1 MSPQQ
6 SILLTLVEFL
16 ASLLIEGVILTF
28 IFQHIANKIQ
38 NQSEQNLQQELQ
50 QVEQQNKLIYEQLQ
64 LEIRQ
69 AKTEIISQIK
79 ESEPRKGGQTK

>member
-1 MSPQQ
+1 MTAQG

-28 IFQHIANKIQ
+28 VFQHISNKSQ
-38 NQSEQNLQQELQ
+38 NQSEQHLQEELQ
-50 QVEQQNKLIYEQLQ
+50 QVEQQNKLVYEQLQ
-64 LEIRQ
+64 QEIRQ

-79 ESEPRKGGQTK
+79 ESSKTKG